1 MPAGLWDITAIGL
14 AAVGFAA
21 VCQAAGA
28 SLFVALYGGRM
39 AGSERCIRRL
49 GAAAAAVGIA
59 SVTTRTLLEPAHL
72 AGSVAG
78 IADGSLHLLV
88 MTSDIGT
95 AAALR
100 VAGLALIATM
110 LYRRGRAADVAAVI
124 GAAVACVSFALSGH
138 TVTSP
143 ARPLLVPLLAAHL
156 LLASL
161 WFGALWPVRILSRRE
176 SAVAAGAIL
185 ADYSRLATLLVPAL
199 ALAGIAMASGLA
211 EPLTAIPES
220 PWGRLLLLKLAL
232 FTLLMGFAAVNKLR
246 LVPRL
251 RAGEPRAAAALRL
264 SITCEIALI
273 LLIFATTA
281 VMTGLFAPPG
291 DGMVAGG

>member
-1 MPAGLWDITAIGL
+1 MPAGPWDVAAIAL
-14 AAVGFAA
+14 AAAGFAA

-49 GAAAAAVGIA
+49 GAAAAAIGIA

-72 AGSVAG
+72 AGSAAG

-100 VAGLALIATM
+100 LAGLAVIAIM
-110 LYRRGRAADVAAVI
+110 LCRRGRAAGTAAVI
-124 GAAVACVSFALSGH
+124 GAVLACVSFALSGH
-138 TVTSP
+138 TVASP
-143 ARPLLVPLLAAHL
+143 IRPLLLPLLTAHL

-161 WFGALWPVRILSRRE
+161 WFGALWPLRILTRRE

-185 ADYSRLATLLVPAL
+185 TDYSRLATALVPAL
-199 ALAGIAMASGLA
+199 ALAGMAMAAVLA
-211 EPLTAIPES
+211 EPLAAIPES

-251 RAGEPRAAAALRL
+251 SAGDPRAAMALRF
-264 SITCEIALI
+264 SIICEIALI

-281 VMTGLFAPPG
+281 VLTGLFSPPG